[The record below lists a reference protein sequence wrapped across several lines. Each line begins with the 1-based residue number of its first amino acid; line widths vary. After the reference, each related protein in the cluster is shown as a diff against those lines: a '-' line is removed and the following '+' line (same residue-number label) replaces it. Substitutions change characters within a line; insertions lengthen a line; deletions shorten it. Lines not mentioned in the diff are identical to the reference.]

1 MKQPGTLGGRGGGSH
16 VAGVG
21 SGVRDASTEHGISQQ
36 VLINLPA
43 VLWGDE
49 LDVCAHELCW
59 KGHCGMGRGV
69 SQRAGVRMGRGWGFR
84 ILDPEGRGEE
94 GWGEG
99 LHIQIMKKGLTPDV
113 LGLGE
118 EGSGSGAPGSPRQP
132 HHQDWWWCP
141 SQKQCTWS
149 RGGRSGKAG

>member
-21 SGVRDASTEHGISQQ
+21 SGVRDASTEHGVSQQ

-59 KGHCGMGRGV
+59 KGHI
-69 SQRAGVRMGRGWGFR
+69 RASGGAPAINSAR
-84 ILDPEGRGEE
+84 
-94 GWGEG
+94 
-99 LHIQIMKKGLTPDV
+99 
-113 LGLGE
+113 GLGRVV
-118 EGSGSGAPGSPRQP
+118 G
-132 HHQDWWWCP
+132 H
-141 SQKQCTWS
+141 
-149 RGGRSGKAG
+149 SGKAG